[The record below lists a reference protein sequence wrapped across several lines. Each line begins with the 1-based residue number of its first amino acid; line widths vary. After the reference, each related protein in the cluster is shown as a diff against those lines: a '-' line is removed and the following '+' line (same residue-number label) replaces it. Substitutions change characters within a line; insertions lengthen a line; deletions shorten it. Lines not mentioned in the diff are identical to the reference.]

1 MQWNIILWF
10 SLYFDILT
18 YFYKAEIPWQFYS
31 RAFSLNKKLDAVINV
46 KNRDVLFLDAK
57 EIIFAII
64 IAQLD
69 LMCLALTAQI

>member
-46 KNRDVLFLDAK
+46 KK
-57 EIIFAII
+57 
-64 IAQLD
+64 
-69 LMCLALTAQI
+69 